1 MIKFSITGEYFSSSS
16 HKKHQKKRSW
26 VMSCCVGLSQPSLLN
41 SFVTI
46 YIYQFFSQLEI
57 IFIVIIKLIRNVDV
71 AISIW
76 IIRRLYKLILKLL
89 WQMKL
94 VYELKIFQTSTFVFY
109 HFSLSFSQF
118 TNQMTRLTKSANP
131 QKTAIKA
138 SQKFLRRRNYFYKFL
153 QLFSSTCWVARQQHR
168 IALEGLDCCGLA
180 FKINIC
186 SHAIITN

>member
-57 IFIVIIKLIRNVDV
+57 IFIVIIKLARNVDV

-76 IIRRLYKLILKLL
+76 IIWRLYKLISKLL

-94 VYELKIFQTSTFVFY
+94 VYELKIFQTSTFVFLSLLILTELLII
-109 HFSLSFSQF
+109 HKPNDATHKIRQLPKTPLKRRENSFVDEIIFINFCNFS
-118 TNQMTRLTKSANP
+118 RLP
-131 QKTAIKA
+131 
-138 SQKFLRRRNYFYKFL
+138 
-153 QLFSSTCWVARQQHR
+153 V
-168 IALEGLDCCGLA
+168 E
-180 FKINIC
+180 
-186 SHAIITN
+186 